1 MQHETEI
8 IEIMEE
14 MLGIGYEVK
23 IHDTKKTNGHT
34 RKGVMIIKREN
45 TSLAPIIYIDNLFED
60 VNIGNIT
67 VADAAE
73 IIIRTYLSDCTAER
87 LNKFDILNMGKDE
100 FLQNIIPEAISA
112 ELNREMLSGIPH
124 KELLD
129 IAIIYR
135 CMLDIGSENKGSFIV
150 SNEICKKWDVTFE
163 ELEAAAKRN
172 VIFKYPYIVQ
182 TLDDMIREFKLTLPC
197 SQEEKTEMYLITNK
211 LYTYGAAVLDC
222 SDVFDKLAN
231 KVRSNL
237 LIIPSS
243 IHEVL
248 VVPEGIES
256 DVYMLRQ
263 MVKMVNSTS
272 ALSPEEVLSNKVY
285 RYNLDTRKLVIA

>member
-23 IHDTKKTNGHT
+23 IHDTKKTNGYT

-60 VNIGNIT
+60 VNMGNIT

-112 ELNREMLSGIPH
+112 ELNRVMLSGIPH

-150 SNEICKKWDVTFE
+150 SNEVCKKWDVTFG

-172 VIFKYPYIVQ
+172 VMFKYPYNVQ

-197 SQEEKTEMYLITNK
+197 SQEEKPEMYLITNK
-211 LYTYGAAVLDC
+211 VYTYGAAVLDC

-231 KVRSNL
+231 KIRSNL

-248 VVPEGIES
+248 VVPESIKN
-256 DVYMLRQ
+256 DVYILRQ

-272 ALSPEEVLSNKVY
+272 TLRPEEVLSNKIY
-285 RYNLDTRKLVIA
+285 RYDLDTRKLIIA